1 MRRTRANTMALL
13 QGSAKGLLFFTLP
26 KADADP
32 RCRRLSRAAF
42 FRLVSKSTKFCFFGG
57 VCMKKVVFC
66 ALLSGFLSTAALAD
80 YANDRAEIENLS
92 NRYMI
97 AVDAGDIET
106 VMATWAEDG
115 VLEWVRGV
123 ERGKDAIRKAMS
135 NFGGAAAMHNIPQ
148 GATTR
153 QRQHHHI
160 LNHVI
165 DVNGNTAK
173 TVAYWFNITNGT
185 PQKDV
190 QLMYFGHYE
199 DELVKQNGKWLFKK
213 RKVFNESQ
221 PNRALFYPGLGEKDP
236 RAK

>member
-1 MRRTRANTMALL
+1 
-13 QGSAKGLLFFTLP
+13 
-26 KADADP
+26 
-32 RCRRLSRAAF
+32 
-42 FRLVSKSTKFCFFGG
+42 
-57 VCMKKVVFC
+57 MKKA
-66 ALLSGFLSTAALAD
+66 ALGISSLLLCLMAVPALAD

-92 NRYMI
+92 ARYMV

-106 VMATWAEDG
+106 VMSAWADDG
-115 VLEWVRGV
+115 VLDWVRGV
-123 ERGKDAIRKAMS
+123 EHGKEAIRKAMS
-135 NFGGAAAMHNIPQ
+135 GFGGAAASRNIPE
-148 GATTR
+148 GATSR
-153 QRQHHHI
+153 PRAHHHI

-173 TVAYWFNITNGT
+173 TIAYWFALTNNT

-190 QLMYFGHYE
+190 QLLYFGHYE
-199 DELVKQNGKWLFKK
+199 DELVKQNGRWLFKK